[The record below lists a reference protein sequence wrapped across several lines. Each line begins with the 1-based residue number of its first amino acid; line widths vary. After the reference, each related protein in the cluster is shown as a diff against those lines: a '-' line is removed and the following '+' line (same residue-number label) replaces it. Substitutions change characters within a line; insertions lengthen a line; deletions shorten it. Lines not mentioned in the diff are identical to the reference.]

1 VYTRATEKEDYKL
14 WSI

>member
-1 VYTRATEKEDYKL
+1 MLIVFHVIDYKL